1 MRSHEMVSSV
11 ARMHINVFDDEISFL
26 VKPSTMVSINYFSSF
41 FREPYNSDSEKYFA
55 LFSEFKISLIS
66 LDSSLKSLRL
76 RRTGYLVICPKL
88 REKLVSK
95 LVTWSSYFF
104 NSYYLAVS
112 LLNVYSSLFLLNYW
126 A

>member
-26 VKPSTMVSINYFSSF
+26 VKPSTVFSINYCSSF

-55 LFSEFKISLIS
+55 LFSEFTISLIS
-66 LDSSLKSLRL
+66 LESSLKSLRL
-76 RRTGYLVICPKL
+76 RCTGYLVICPKL